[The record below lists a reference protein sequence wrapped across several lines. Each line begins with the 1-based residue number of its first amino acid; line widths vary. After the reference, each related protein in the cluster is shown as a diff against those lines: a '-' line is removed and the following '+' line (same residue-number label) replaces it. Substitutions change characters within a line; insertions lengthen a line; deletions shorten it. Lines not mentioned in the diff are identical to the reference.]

1 MELNE
6 ACSFLNALTGT
17 PVQIISSSRLLTS
30 FCDRHF
36 FHPLQK
42 QFTAPFLK
50 ELISELQDNTI
61 NFYQDL
67 LLIHIAIIK
76 AEKLLVIIGPF
87 LTREMNEADM
97 TLLKQRYELDEMSI
111 TDFRAYRANYRLFN
125 EGDVL
130 HICRTLLNSVGYDS
144 TNFHRIDFKAERQEQ
159 SKGWEYSKLNYE
171 TIVNERYRIEEEFM
185 EQIYLGDAN
194 GAIASYRL
202 LHNNVKYMTNVGGT
216 PDGSRI
222 SSGITRATVRVAAMN
237 AGLPPV
243 VIDQISGESSRRITQ
258 CQTREEMY
266 RENERMINSFV
277 EAIRT
282 YRKEKYSPQV
292 FQAISFMEKHY
303 NETVTV
309 EKSAQ
314 HLGLSVSSYINH
326 FKKETGKT
334 PNAYLFDL
342 RITKAK
348 RLLRTTQYSIQQ
360 IAEDV
365 GIFDANYFVKYFR
378 KATGKTPS
386 AYRNGYYNKAAS
398 K

>member
-1 MELNE
+1 
-6 ACSFLNALTGT
+6 
-17 PVQIISSSRLLTS
+17 
-30 FCDRHF
+30 
-36 FHPLQK
+36 
-42 QFTAPFLK
+42 
-50 ELISELQDNTI
+50 
-61 NFYQDL
+61 
-67 LLIHIAIIK
+67 
-76 AEKLLVIIGPF
+76 
-87 LTREMNEADM
+87 
-97 TLLKQRYELDEMSI
+97 MSI

-144 TNFHRIDFKAERQEQ
+144 TNFHRIDFVAEREEQ
-159 SKGWEYSKLNYE
+159 SKGWEYSRLNYE

-222 SSGITRATVRVAAMN
+222 SSGITRATVRIAAIN

-243 VIDQISGESSRRITQ
+243 VIDQISGESSRRIAK

-266 RENERMINSFV
+266 RENERMINRFA
-277 EAIRT
+277 ETIRT
-282 YRKEKYSPQV
+282 DRKEKYSPAV

-303 NETVTV
+303 SEAVTV
-309 EKSAQ
+309 EKGAQ
-314 HLGLSVSSYINH
+314 HLGLSVSSYINR

-342 RITKAK
+342 RIAKAK
-348 RLLRTTQYSIQQ
+348 RLLRSTQYSIQQ
-360 IAEDV
+360 IGEDV

-378 KATGKTPS
+378 KATGVTPS
-386 AYRNGYYNKAAS
+386 AYRNGYYTRSALK
-398 K
+398 